1 MATTRSLPWLFI
13 LLLLSVFLCAV
24 WFIFSSSGSQLND
37 KPGGIAYVSYDKIL
51 EESTILAQENIRNE
65 EVIALANAASK
76 RAEEKYYALP
86 EPIRREIR
94 IMNNMSK
101 NNKLMTEKSNVR
113 RISLKVISAEIEKY
127 RVENHYSI
135 VFNKDIALP
144 PSDGRDISNLI
155 INKIKGI
162 EIEYGE
168 YPIFS
173 EVFLKQYE

>member
-13 LLLLSVFLCAV
+13 LLLLSVFLCAA
-24 WFIFSSSGSQLND
+24 WLHLSSSGSKLNE
-37 KPGGIAYVSYDKIL
+37 KPSGVAYVSYEKIL
-51 EESTILAQENIRNE
+51 KESTILAQENMRNE

-94 IMNNMSK
+94 IMNNVSK
-101 NNKLMTEKSNVR
+101 NNKLIAEKSNVR

-144 PSDGRDISNLI
+144 PSDDRDISNHI

-162 EIEYGE
+162 EIDYGE
-168 YPIFS
+168 YPTFS
-173 EVFLKQYE
+173 EGFLKQYE

>member
-76 RAEEKYYALP
+76 RAEEKYYA
-86 EPIRREIR
+86 
-94 IMNNMSK
+94 
-101 NNKLMTEKSNVR
+101 
-113 RISLKVISAEIEKY
+113 
-127 RVENHYSI
+127 
-135 VFNKDIALP
+135 
-144 PSDGRDISNLI
+144 
-155 INKIKGI
+155 
-162 EIEYGE
+162 
-168 YPIFS
+168 
-173 EVFLKQYE
+173 